1 MAGLGGLLSG
11 VMKGFGAGLEQ
22 VGQVELKK
30 QSELDLRKQ
39 LADIES
45 EKRLRE
51 DEVRRERDIAD
62 ISRKA
67 KAELEAAPTRAEAD
81 VAGESA
87 RIDASTR
94 ANIPERRAA
103 LDARITA
110 EKLKAEQT
118 QNLVDLRAAAARAEE
133 DALVKAGVPAAKAK
147 RLMAEFNAAE
157 PQRKAE
163 AKEKIDNAIREQLEL
178 NKALANDPNLP
189 KRKIK
194 EAQGEIAVVNAREAN
209 YAKRDRDQGG
219 GKINTADLNR
229 KVDIA
234 EDRLADELGVPK
246 NRMSEALAS
255 LRKKTDD
262 ASVKKLKNLEP
273 LIQDLNRHRDN
284 LLKWRETPEGSKDSG
299 KTTGDEKPVVNKT
312 QTYDYIPG
320 KGLTPTK

>member
-39 LADIES
+39 MMEIES

-51 DEVRRERDIAD
+51 DEVRRERDIAQ
-62 ISRKA
+62 IPKEASAR
-67 KAELEAAPTRAEAD
+67 AEAEKTVAPIKAEAD

-103 LDARITA
+103 LDARMTA
-110 EKLKAEQT
+110 EKLKAERA
-118 QNLVDLRAAAARAEE
+118 QNLVDLRADAARAEE

-178 NKALANDPNLP
+178 NKALANDPNLR
-189 KRKIK
+189 KRKIS
-194 EAQGEIAVVNAREAN
+194 EAAGEIAVVNAREAN

-299 KTTGDEKPVVNKT
+299 KTTGEKRPIESFNR
-312 QTYDYIPG
+312 
-320 KGLTPTK
+320 